1 MKSSGKQVMNA
12 VRRTIVQIGQDT
24 IAFLEGYG
32 NLTIMTVEAFWA
44 IRKMPR
50 YVVQVVDQFLY
61 IGRRSLPIVLIT
73 SIFVGLALGVQI
85 GTQMSPSTPAWVEG
99 GLILRSVLLEMG
111 PIIIGLILSGRV
123 ASGIASE
130 LGAMKVTEQI
140 DALRVLAIDPVEF
153 LVMPRLVAAM
163 IAVPVLL
170 VFADA
175 ASILSGYLSSHF
187 TIHLTWEGF
196 VKGMRH
202 VFNERD
208 VYTSLIKALIFGI
221 VIIMFGSFFG
231 LNSKRGAK
239 GVGTATTYAVVWSSV
254 EILALD
260 YIISAILFFIW

>member
-1 MKSSGKQVMNA
+1 M
-12 VRRTIVQIGQDT
+12 
-24 IAFLEGYG
+24 
-32 NLTIMTVEAFWA
+32 
-44 IRKMPR
+44 
-50 YVVQVVDQFLY
+50 
-61 IGRRSLPIVLIT
+61 RSI
-73 SIFVGLALGVQI
+73 
-85 GTQMSPSTPAWVEG
+85 
-99 GLILRSVLLEMG
+99 LLEMG

-170 VFADA
+170 VFADTTGIFA
-175 ASILSGYLSSHF
+175 GYISSHF

-202 VFNERD
+202 VFNQRD

-221 VIIMFGSFFG
+221 VIIIFGSFFG

-239 GVGTATTYAVVWSSV
+239 GVGRATTLAVVWSSV

-260 YIISAILFFIW
+260 YIISAVLFFVW

>member
-1 MKSSGKQVMNA
+1 MKKFLVMVGQN
-12 VRRTIVQIGQDT
+12 TIS
-24 IAFLEGYG
+24 FFEGYG
-32 NLTIMTVEAFWA
+32 NLTIMAAEAFWA
-44 IRKMPR
+44 IRKMPQ
-50 YVVQVVDQFLY
+50 YTQQIFDQFIY
-61 IGRRSLPIVLIT
+61 IGRRSLPIVMVT
-73 SIFVGLALGVQI
+73 SVFVGLALGVQI
-85 GTQMSPSTPAWVEG
+85 GTQMSSSTPPWVEG
-99 GLILRSVLLEMG
+99 GLILRSILLEMG

-140 DALRVLAIDPVEF
+140 DALRVLAIDPIEF
-153 LVMPRLVAAM
+153 LVMPRLIAAM

-175 ASILSGYLSSHF
+175 TGILAGYISSHF

-221 VIIMFGSFFG
+221 VIIVFGSFFG
-231 LNSKRGAK
+231 LNSQRGAK
-239 GVGTATTYAVVWSSV
+239 GVGRATTLAVVWSSV

-260 YIISAILFFIW
+260 YIISAVLFFVW